1 MPKQPPGR
9 RRRGDGP
16 PQRRSSNA
24 EAAPGRRLRG
34 DGPPRRRSSNAVRA
48 DAPLQTM
55 LMQPPLSRKRL
66 GAATRSR
73 GSSARRR
80 ISGKGRSPTLAKV
93 TSQHIR
99 CSGGCQ
105 PFWAFQMAINAVIR
119 RHEDP
124 PGNPTCDGVE
134 IFSTALFLSAVADG
148 RDRVHSGFSPEDDF
162 IVFTWPR
169 MLNWLSEEQL
179 HEVVKDGVTNIWIS
193 HIPGTKDTQRQQR
206 DNVPPHLP
214 CPEWTFV
221 IERVIGTDVS
231 KITFRPT
238 WGYLPSAIVQ
248 PCPAMGDLTS
258 RCLPNGP
265 TPVSSPAKLVET
277 YEVEWG
283 GRDI

>member
-16 PQRRSSNA
+16 PHRRSANA
-24 EAAPGRRLRG
+24 EAAPGRRRRG
-34 DGPPRRRSSNAVRA
+34 DGPPHRRSSNAVQA
-48 DAPLQTM
+48 DAPLQPM

-66 GAATRSR
+66 GAATHSR
-73 GSSARRR
+73 GSSTRRR
-80 ISGKGRSPTLAKV
+80 ISGKGRPPTLDKV

-124 PGNPTCDGVE
+124 PGNPTCDGLE
-134 IFSTALFLSAVADG
+134 IFSTALVLSAVADG

-193 HIPGTKDTQRQQR
+193 PLPGTKDTERQQR
-206 DNVPPHLP
+206 EKVPPHLP

-231 KITFRPT
+231 MVTFRPT
-238 WGYLPSAIVQ
+238 VCMLPAIVQ
-248 PCPAMGDLTS
+248 PCPAIVLDTS
-258 RCLPNGP
+258 GCLLEGP
-265 TPVSSPAKLVET
+265 TPASRPAKLVQT
-277 YEVEWG
+277 HN
-283 GRDI
+283 

>member
-16 PQRRSSNA
+16 PHRRSANA
-24 EAAPGRRLRG
+24 EAVPGRRRRG
-34 DGPPRRRSSNAVRA
+34 DGPPHRRSSNAVQA
-48 DAPLQTM
+48 DAPLQPM

-73 GSSARRR
+73 GSSTRRR
-80 ISGKGRSPTLAKV
+80 IIGKGRPPTLDKV

-124 PGNPTCDGVE
+124 PGNPTCDGLE
-134 IFSTALFLSAVADG
+134 IFSTALVLSAVADG
-148 RDRVHSGFSPEDDF
+148 RDRVHSGSSPEDDF

-193 HIPGTKDTQRQQR
+193 PLPGTKDTKRQQR
-206 DNVPPHLP
+206 EKVPPHLP

-231 KITFRPT
+231 MVTFRPT
-238 WGYLPSAIVQ
+238 LCMLPAIVQ
-248 PCPAMGDLTS
+248 PCPAIVLDTS
-258 RCLPNGP
+258 RCLPEGP
-265 TPVSSPAKLVET
+265 TPASRPAKLVET
-277 YEVEWG
+277 H
-283 GRDI
+283 D